1 MNNYVVYHLHDEMS
15 LLDSVTKFTD
25 YVDMAIE
32 NNMKAIACTN
42 HGNIYHWIERVLYCQ
57 EKGIQMLPGGQGFNA
72 QQAKKDFV
80 NSSSV
85 LSQSASLADDGTLN
99 ISLNIPCNVG
109 SHAGEVYT
117 VNQNEAEYQERRER
131 FGRFLDSIPGNI
143 YLDNQKEKKM
153 T

>member
-1 MNNYVVYHLHDEMS
+1 
-15 LLDSVTKFTD
+15 
-25 YVDMAIE
+25 
-32 NNMKAIACTN
+32 
-42 HGNIYHWIERVLYCQ
+42 
-57 EKGIQMLPGGQGFNA
+57 MLPGGQGFSA

-80 NSSSV
+80 NSSPV
-85 LSQSASLADDGTLN
+85 LSQSANIADDGTLN

-117 VNQNEAEYQERRER
+117 VHNQNEAEYQEKRER

-153 T
+153 SEFG

>member
-1 MNNYVVYHLHDEMS
+1 M
-15 LLDSVTKFTD
+15 
-25 YVDMAIE
+25 
-32 NNMKAIACTN
+32 
-42 HGNIYHWIERVLYCQ
+42 
-57 EKGIQMLPGGQGFNA
+57 
-72 QQAKKDFV
+72 
-80 NSSSV
+80 
-85 LSQSASLADDGTLN
+85 N

-153 T
+153 SEFG